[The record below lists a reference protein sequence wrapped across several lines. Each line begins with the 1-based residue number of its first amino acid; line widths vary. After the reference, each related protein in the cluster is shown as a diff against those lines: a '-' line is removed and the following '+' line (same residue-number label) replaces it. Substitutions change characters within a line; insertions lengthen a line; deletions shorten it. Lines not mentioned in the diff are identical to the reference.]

1 MYQATEIVPMEIPTM
16 IPMALCHFCPYQSGE
31 LEMRIHFIQ
40 SHYDHVSKFWKVCK
54 FCARYYPTD
63 LEFKNHTCVLQSRI
77 CGVCGKN
84 FNSKSNH
91 YLYQH
96 MRSQHLDVIK
106 VRKKNYEKYFRYIG
120 IEIYALSFYRSQN
133 VSCRYKFF
141 EPAQKFDCL

>member
-1 MYQATEIVPMEIPTM
+1 MCQATEIVPMEIPNM
-16 IPMALCHFCPYQSGE
+16 IPMALCNFCSYQSGE

-63 LEFKNHTCVLQSRI
+63 LEFKSHACVLQSRI

-84 FNSKSNH
+84 FNSKSNQ

-106 VRKKNYEKYFRYIG
+106 V
-120 IEIYALSFYRSQN
+120 
-133 VSCRYKFF
+133 
-141 EPAQKFDCL
+141 

>member
-1 MYQATEIVPMEIPTM
+1 MYQATEIVPMEIPSI

-31 LEMRIHFIQ
+31 LEMRIHLIQ

-63 LEFKNHTCVLQSRI
+63 LEFKNHICVLQSRI

-84 FNSKSNH
+84 FNSKSNQ

-106 VRKKNYEKYFRYIG
+106 VCEN
-120 IEIYALSFYRSQN
+120 QN
-133 VSCRYKFF
+133 LLRNIFTTY
-141 EPAQKFDCL
+141 